1 MVEHYIRITLNYT
14 YGDCAEKG
22 FYFIISILKLKD
34 NPDVQAVKKR

>member
-1 MVEHYIRITLNYT
+1 MEIVP
-14 YGDCAEKG
+14 EKG